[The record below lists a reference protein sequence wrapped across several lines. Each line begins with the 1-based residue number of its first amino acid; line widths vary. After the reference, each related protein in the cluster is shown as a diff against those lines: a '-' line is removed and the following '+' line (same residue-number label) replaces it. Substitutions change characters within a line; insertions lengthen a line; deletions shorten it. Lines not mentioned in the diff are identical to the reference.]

1 VGSHPLSASPRL
13 VNWLIVPCSLG
24 LALVLGA
31 VAATDPKIA
40 LGTLAA
46 AAVAAL
52 AFYRPV
58 LHLLLLIFVTAI
70 IPLGLQNQFSL
81 GGGIDSPGIAASDL
95 FLLTGL
101 LRAALVLP
109 THPLNRRGLV
119 AVAIIVAFV
128 CMAALQLAHGF
139 RAGRPL
145 NAVAAEFRV
154 LLGLATVLLA
164 IPTLSEPADRER
176 LIKGLLIVG
185 LALGLW
191 GMIQW
196 NLHLGFGGAKDF
208 GVREGVN
215 YTSAGR
221 GQLQGGMFAFPVA
234 AMIALAVLVFGNIRS
249 PVGRLAVLAVLLL
262 NVISLVLTYE
272 RAFWVASLAGVL
284 LVAVKASP
292 TARRKMLLWAPIV
305 ALMAFLVLSTVGP
318 ETLATAKER
327 LLSVGQYATDQAVRY
342 RVVET
347 GIVMDQVRDRP
358 ITGSGLGATIFLGEG
373 SLDAPP
379 EPKTYTHNGYAWLAW
394 KVGVPAAAALWLM
407 LAACVLPRGRPERGS
422 LWPGVVVGCQAA
434 LLVLIVVTFAFPTF
448 NMIAITPTIGLLV
461 ALIVV
466 PSNAS
471 QPPRARTPG
480 PARGARA

>member
-1 VGSHPLSASPRL
+1 VGSHPLSAPPRL
-13 VNWLIVPCSLG
+13 LNWLVVPCSLG

-31 VAATDPKIA
+31 VAAVEPKIA

-46 AAVAAL
+46 AAVVVL

-58 LHLLLLIFVTAI
+58 LHLLLLIFITAI
-70 IPLGLQNQFSL
+70 IPIGIQNQFSL

-95 FLLTGL
+95 FLITGL

-109 THPLNRRGLV
+109 TCPLSRRALV
-119 AVAIIVAFV
+119 AVAIVVAFL

-139 RAGRPL
+139 RIGRPL

-164 IPTLSEPADRER
+164 IPTLSDPVDRER
-176 LIKGLLIVG
+176 LIKGVLFVG

-191 GMIQW
+191 GLIQW
-196 NLHLGFGGAKDF
+196 NLHIGFGGAKDF

-215 YTSAGR
+215 YTSGGR

-234 AMIALAVLVFGNIRS
+234 AMLALAVLVFGSIRS
-249 PVGRLAVLAVLLL
+249 PAGRLSVLAVLVL
-262 NVISLVLTYE
+262 NVIGLVLTYE

-284 LVAVKASP
+284 LIAVKASP
-292 TARRKMLLWAPIV
+292 TGRRRMVLWAPIV
-305 ALMAFLVLSTVGP
+305 TLMAFLVLSTVGP

-347 GIVMDQVRDRP
+347 GIVMDEVRDRP
-358 ITGSGLGATIFLGEG
+358 ITGSGLGATIFLGQG

-379 EPKTYTHNGYAWLAW
+379 EPKSYTHNGYAWLAW
-394 KVGVPAAAALWLM
+394 KIGVPAAALLWLL
-407 LAACVLPRGRPERGS
+407 LAACVLPRARPDRRS
-422 LWPGVVVGCQAA
+422 LWPGVAVGCQAA
-434 LLVLIVVTFAFPTF
+434 LVTLIVVTFAFPTF

-461 ALIVV
+461 ALLVV
-466 PSNAS
+466 SPNAS
-471 QPPRARTPG
+471 RPPAARTPG
-480 PARGARA
+480 PARSARA

>member
-1 VGSHPLSASPRL
+1 MGSQPLTASPRL
-13 VNWLIVPCSLG
+13 VNWLIVPSSLG

-40 LGTLAA
+40 LGALAA
-46 AAVAAL
+46 AAVAVL

-70 IPLGLQNQFSL
+70 IPLGIQNQFSL

-95 FLLTGL
+95 LLATGL

-109 THPLNRRGLV
+109 TYPLNRRGFL
-119 AVAIIVAFV
+119 AVAIVVAFLG
-128 CMAALQLAHGF
+128 MAALQFAHGF

-164 IPTLSEPADRER
+164 VSTLSEPADRDR
-176 LIKGLLIVG
+176 LVKGLLFVG
-185 LALGLW
+185 LALGVW
-191 GMIQW
+191 AMVQW
-196 NLHLGFGGAKDF
+196 NLHIGFGGAKDF
-208 GVREGVN
+208 GVREGVS

-221 GQLQGGMFAFPVA
+221 GQLQGGMFAYPVA
-234 AMIALAVLVFGNIRS
+234 VMIALAVLVFGNIRS
-249 PVGRLAVLAVLLL
+249 PAGRFALLTVLLL
-262 NVISLVLTYE
+262 NVIGVVLTYE

-284 LVAVKASP
+284 LIAVKASP

-305 ALMAFLVLSTVGP
+305 SLMAFLVLSTVGP
-318 ETLATAKER
+318 QTLGTAKER
-327 LLSVGQYATDQAVRY
+327 LLSVGQYATDRAVRY

-347 GIVMDQVRDRP
+347 GIVMDEVRDRP

-379 EPKTYTHNGYAWLAW
+379 EPKSYTHNGYAWLAW
-394 KVGVPAAAALWLM
+394 KVGAPAAALLWLL
-407 LAACVLPRGRPERGS
+407 LAACVLPRARPERGS
-422 LWPGVVVGCQAA
+422 LWPGVTVGCQAA
-434 LLVLIVVTFAFPTF
+434 LVVLIVVGFAFPTF
-448 NMIAITPTIGLLV
+448 NMIAITPTLGLLV
-461 ALIVV
+461 ALLVV
-466 PSNAS
+466 PSSAS
-471 QPPRARTPG
+471 RRPPTRTPG
-480 PARGARA
+480 LARGGRA